1 MQEQELLVWGQP
13 TLAQKRLLQASVE
26 KSEKAI
32 AYWQEW
38 SQLVDIETLD
48 SESYRLLPLLYRN
61 LSPYEIGDRQFAR
74 LKGVY
79 RRTWCENQVIFKHL
93 TEILQEF
100 QAASI
105 PSLLIK
111 DAALCLLHYSDIG
124 ERTIHNFELLVNPQD
139 ALKAMNILS
148 KMGWKPKKPIGDRLS
163 PSESVW
169 EFTHPGNL
177 QLMLRWHL
185 FWDSFSE
192 SLERSFWHR
201 AKEVPV
207 GDTSTHVLHPTDQLF
222 YVCVAGGSRNPV
234 FPLVRL
240 VDARRI
246 LESEAAEIEGDELC
260 DRVNTFRFLLPF
272 QNFINAFEEIFQVA
286 FINPTVSASKTLPI
300 SDFERQ
306 EWRYLQANSRSLFNR
321 LQNKYF
327 VYQRRFGAPEYQ
339 VNWIKFLTT
348 LKS

>member
-13 TLAQKRLLQASVE
+13 TLAQKRLLQAAVE

-38 SQLVDIETLD
+38 SELVDIETLD

-61 LSPYEIGDRQFAR
+61 LSQYEISDRSLVK

-79 RRTWCENQVIFKHL
+79 RRTWCENQLIFKHL
-93 TEILQEF
+93 SEILQQF
-100 QAASI
+100 KSASI

-124 ERTIHNFELLVNPQD
+124 ERMINNFEILVGSQD
-139 ALKAMNILS
+139 AVKAMTLLA
-148 KMGWKPKKPIGDRLS
+148 KMGWKSKKPIGDRLS
-163 PSESVW
+163 PSDCVM
-169 EFTHPGNL
+169 EFTNQANL

-185 FWDSFSE
+185 FWDNFSE
-192 SLERSFWHR
+192 TLERSFWHR
-201 AKEVPV
+201 AQEVSV
-207 GDTSTHVLHPTDQLF
+207 GDTFTQVLHPRDQLF
-222 YVCVAGGSRNPV
+222 YVCVGGGIRNPV

-240 VDARRI
+240 ADAHRI
-246 LESEAAEIEGDELC
+246 LESDAAEIDGDELC
-260 DRVNTFRFLLPF
+260 DRANTFRFLLPF
-272 QNFINAFEEIFQVA
+272 QNFINAFEEIFQVP
-286 FINPTVSASKTLPI
+286 FINSTVSASKTLPI
-300 SDFERQ
+300 STFEQQ
-306 EWRYLQANSRSLFNR
+306 EWHCWNANSRSLFNR

-327 VYQRRFGAPEYQ
+327 VYQRRYGAPEYQ
-339 VNWIKFLTT
+339 VNWVKFLTT

>member
-13 TLAQKRLLQASVE
+13 TLAQKRLLQAAVE

-38 SQLVDIETLD
+38 SELVDIETLD

-61 LSPYEIGDRQFAR
+61 LSPYEIGDQQFAK

-79 RRTWCENQVIFKHL
+79 RRTWCENQVIFKQL

-124 ERTIHNFELLVNPQD
+124 ERTIHNFEILVDPQN
-139 ALKAMNILS
+139 ALTASNLLS
-148 KMGWKPKKPIGDRLS
+148 KMGWKPKKPIRDRLS
-163 PSESVW
+163 PSECVW
-169 EFTHPGNL
+169 EFTHSGNL

-201 AKEVPV
+201 AQEVPV
-207 GDTSTHVLHPTDQLF
+207 GDTSTHVLHPSDRLF
-222 YVCVAGGSRNPV
+222 YVCVAGGIHNPV

-240 VDARRI
+240 VDAHRI
-246 LESEAAEIEGDELC
+246 LDSDAAEIDGDELC

-272 QNFINAFEEIFQVA
+272 QNFIKVFEEIFQIP
-286 FINPTVSASKTLPI
+286 FINSTVSATKILPI
-300 SDFERQ
+300 SAFEEQ
-306 EWRYLQANSRSLFNR
+306 EWRCLHANSRSLFNR
-321 LQNKYF
+321 LQHKYF
-327 VYQRRFGAPEYQ
+327 GYQRRYGAPEYQ
-339 VNWIKFLTT
+339 VNWVKFLTT